1 MIKLQHY
8 GPSCFTGSRT
18 KRRYKCV
25 CVCVCAYACVCI
37 CCVCKFCTL
46 CVCVCARV
54 RACVCMHACVC
65 VCVCVCMCI
74 QPYKKY
80 LLTYIDFNIP
90 LQIVQNKAPKVKT
103 GKNHPLQRPTLKH
116 RTKLSLR
123 LSMHKTS
130 YPSNTVMVVGMTSE

>member
-1 MIKLQHY
+1 MVLAVLLAAGQREDISVYVCVCVHMRVY
-8 GPSCFTGSRT
+8 VYVVCASSVH
-18 KRRYKCV
+18 CV
-25 CVCVCAYACVCI
+25 CVCV
-37 CCVCKFCTL
+37 
-46 CVCVCARV
+46 
-54 RACVCMHACVC
+54 RACVPACACMR